1 MTMII
6 KVEILHLIME
16 HRSIEKAT
24 FPFFRNLVY
33 SKFSTQDSL
42 LIITW
47 LGTLHSP
54 TFWGMFP
61 HTFLIFHT
69 IYSWYKKKHKRL
81 IINAYYFLVSF
92 WHTDCDYE

>member
-6 KVEILHLIME
+6 KVEILHLVME
-16 HRSIEKAT
+16 HRSIEKT
-24 FPFFRNLVY
+24 ISPFFRNMAY

-69 IYSWYKKKHKRL
+69 IYFWCKKHKRL